1 MILDKFTLDNTIL
14 KVLDIHHEQIL
25 KEFKNTYNEDIDLI
39 SYTGDI
45 SEGFLTKFIEFI
57 ELVKQKSKNR
67 ILCIILNTPG
77 GSAVAVEKMVEVIRF
92 HYESLYF
99 IVPSSAMSAGTIF
112 CMAGDKIFMDYS
124 SSLGPIDPQIHNG
137 ERWVPALGYIDKINE
152 LITKSEQGILT
163 DAEFAMLQKLDL
175 GTIRAY
181 EQAKDLSIDLLK
193 KWLVK
198 YKFKSWTIH
207 RTTINKIGQPV
218 TEEEKEMRAKKIAQM
233 LSDNNIWHS
242 HGRFIGIETL
252 KDLLKLEI
260 DDYTSEAN
268 LRNCIITYN
277 SLLQEFVAKNN
288 RRVFFHTNLGE

>member
-1 MILDKFTLDNTIL
+1 MRSFITELAKARPGDLKMVTDQVDPKFEVTAIAEKLEDQGSIPA
-14 KVLDIHHEQIL
+14 IIY
-25 KEFKNTYNEDIDLI
+25 KNIKGSKLPLIISLAATYERLAFAMG
-39 SYTGDI
+39 T
-45 SEGFLTKFIEFI
+45 T
-57 ELVKQKSKNR
+57 
-67 ILCIILNTPG
+67 
-77 GSAVAVEKMVEVIRF
+77 VEKMVEVIRF

-207 RTTINKIGQPV
+207 RTTIDKIGQPV

>member
-1 MILDKFTLDNTIL
+1 
-14 KVLDIHHEQIL
+14 
-25 KEFKNTYNEDIDLI
+25 
-39 SYTGDI
+39 
-45 SEGFLTKFIEFI
+45 
-57 ELVKQKSKNR
+57 
-67 ILCIILNTPG
+67 
-77 GSAVAVEKMVEVIRF
+77 
-92 HYESLYF
+92 
-99 IVPSSAMSAGTIF
+99 
-112 CMAGDKIFMDYS
+112 
-124 SSLGPIDPQIHNG
+124 
-137 ERWVPALGYIDKINE
+137 
-152 LITKSEQGILT
+152 
-163 DAEFAMLQKLDL
+163 MLQKLDL

-207 RTTINKIGQPV
+207 RTTIDKIGQPV